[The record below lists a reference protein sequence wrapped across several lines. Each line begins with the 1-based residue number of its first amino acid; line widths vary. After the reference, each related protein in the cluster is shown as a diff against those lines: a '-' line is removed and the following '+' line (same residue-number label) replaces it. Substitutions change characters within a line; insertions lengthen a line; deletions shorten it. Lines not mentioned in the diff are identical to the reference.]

1 MSVNTQQANN
11 YLNNN
16 GAAPQYQMQMFQQ
29 PSEGLGVA
37 DRQKKYNTIDT
48 SNMQPNMASQ
58 PIGSPGISAG
68 PGPTGGL
75 IHGVG
80 TQETAGTTNPSAEVN
95 ANSEFIDIMRKVPRI
110 LCERYELLDV
120 LGKGA
125 HGRIYLAVDLV
136 THDRVAIKLVSSYF
150 YFISLD
156 GEIE

>member
-1 MSVNTQQANN
+1 
-11 YLNNN
+11 
-16 GAAPQYQMQMFQQ
+16 
-29 PSEGLGVA
+29 
-37 DRQKKYNTIDT
+37 
-48 SNMQPNMASQ
+48 
-58 PIGSPGISAG
+58 
-68 PGPTGGL
+68 
-75 IHGVG
+75 
-80 TQETAGTTNPSAEVN
+80 
-95 ANSEFIDIMRKVPRI
+95 MRKVPRI